1 MIDKNRANKGVLM
14 DDVKETWREGE
25 QKVAETSRAADGT
38 DLKDHIGNIGDE
50 ARKDL
55 GNLGDDVKEGADR
68 TYPDPQVSDKQ
79 Y

>member
-1 MIDKNRANKGVLM
+1 M
-14 DDVKETWREGE
+14 DMDEVKKTWREGE
-25 QKVAETSRAADGT
+25 TSIAEKSREADGT
-38 DLKDHIGNIGDE
+38 DLGDHVGNIGDK

-55 GNLGDDVKEGADR
+55 GNLGDDIREGADR

>member
-1 MIDKNRANKGVLM
+1 MEE
-14 DDVKETWREGE
+14 VKKTWREGE
-25 QKVAETSRAADGT
+25 TEVAEKSREADGT
-38 DLKDHIGNIGDE
+38 DLKDHVGNIGDK

-55 GNLGDDVKEGADR
+55 SNLGDDVREGADR